1 MIDVRRA
8 MSRKMKRET
17 TLHIARLA
25 RLGLTEEELERFGG
39 QLGQMLEYVEAL
51 RAVDVEGVPPFNELE
66 PARVPGRVDEVV
78 NPPSEHGEL
87 EQTPEVRDR
96 LIVAPSPLADV
107 K

>member
-1 MIDVRRA
+1 MA
-8 MSRKMKRET
+8 RKMNRET

-25 RLGLTEEELERFGG
+25 RLGLTEDEVELFGG

-51 RAVDVEGVPPFNELE
+51 RSVDVEGVPPFNELE
-66 PARVPGRVDEVV
+66 SARVPERVDEVK

-87 EQTPEVRDR
+87 EQAPEVRDR